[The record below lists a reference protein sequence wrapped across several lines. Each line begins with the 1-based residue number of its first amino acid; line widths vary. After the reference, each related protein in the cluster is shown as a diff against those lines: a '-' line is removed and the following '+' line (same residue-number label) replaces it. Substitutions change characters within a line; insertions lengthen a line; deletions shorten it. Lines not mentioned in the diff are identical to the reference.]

1 MEINGFPTS
10 WEPFFKGNC
19 AQENFPKFE
28 RLWDDCIQ
36 EETQMEPKVGKKDG
50 EENLAQFG
58 QSSKGKGNGPS
69 KGKERVRSQPHSH
82 ERRT

>member
-1 MEINGFPTS
+1 MESNAI
-10 WEPFFKGNC
+10 
-19 AQENFPKFE
+19 
-28 RLWDDCIQ
+28 
-36 EETQMEPKVGKKDG
+36 KKDG
-50 EENLAQFG
+50 EENLALFG